1 MYFKVPPPSRAFP
14 AQEDVLRVCLDR
26 FYSRAKG
33 EEEGVEVFSRTK
45 EQARMLLLHLLV
57 TALIAEDYSLGGRQF
72 EALRAALRL
81 TPQDMVTHYRCTCQ
95 PISILAVSAGAC

>member
-1 MYFKVPPPSRAFP
+1 MLRA
-14 AQEDVLRVCLDR
+14 CLDR